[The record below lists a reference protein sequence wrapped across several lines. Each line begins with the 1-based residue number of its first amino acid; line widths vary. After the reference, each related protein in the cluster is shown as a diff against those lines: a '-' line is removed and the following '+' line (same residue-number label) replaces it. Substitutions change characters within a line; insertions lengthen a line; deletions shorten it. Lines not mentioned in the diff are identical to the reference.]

1 MTLSNERGPIG
12 DMYEKIISALGED
25 TSREGLVRTPLRAEK
40 AMKYLTSGYSRS
52 ITEIV
57 NGALFKSENDDMVV
71 VKEIEF
77 YSLCEHHL
85 LPFFGRMHV
94 AYLPDKKIIGLS
106 KIPRIIDAFA
116 RRFQVQERIT
126 QQVAETLMEILE
138 PRGVAVVSE
147 AQHFCMMMRGVE
159 KQCSSTIASAM
170 LGEFRNNKASKD
182 EFLALIGP
190 NLR

>member
-12 DMYEKIISALGED
+12 DMYEKIIADLGED
-25 TSREGLVRTPLRAEK
+25 TTREGLVNTPLRAEK
-40 AMKYLTSGYSRS
+40 AMKYLTSGYSRNVK
-52 ITEIV
+52 EIV
-57 NGALFKSENDDMVV
+57 NGALFGSENDDMVV

-85 LPFFGRMHV
+85 LPFFGKMHV
-94 AYLPDKKIIGLS
+94 GYLPDKKIIGLS

-116 RRFQVQERIT
+116 RRLQVQERIT

>member
-12 DMYEKIISALGED
+12 DMYEKIIAELGED
-25 TSREGLVRTPLRAEK
+25 TTREGLVRTPLRAEK
-40 AMKYLTSGYSRS
+40 AMKYLTSGYSRNV
-52 ITEIV
+52 TEIV

-116 RRFQVQERIT
+116 RRLQVQERIT

>member
-12 DMYEKIISALGED
+12 DMYEKIIAELGED
-25 TSREGLVRTPLRAEK
+25 TTREGLVRTPLRAEK
-40 AMKYLTSGYSRS
+40 AMKYLTSGYSRNV
-52 ITEIV
+52 TEIV

-116 RRFQVQERIT
+116 RRLQVQERIT

-138 PRGVAVVSE
+138 PRGVAVDSE

>member
-1 MTLSNERGPIG
+1 MTLSNERGTIG
-12 DMYEKIISALGED
+12 DMYEKIIAELGED
-25 TSREGLVRTPLRAEK
+25 TTREGLVRTPLRAEK
-40 AMKYLTSGYSRS
+40 AMKYLTSGYSRNV
-52 ITEIV
+52 TEIV

-85 LPFFGRMHV
+85 LPFFGKIHV